1 MLASVRPRSY
11 LEFIAGGDL
20 SLVCPQRREP
30 TVKCCDQAVE
40 VALSG
45 FQRAN
50 LGSQPRHRPKP
61 DNLVAFHAGSQL
73 YAASQQVARDL
84 LALVGKDPAEV
95 RRLRGICSAGWTD
108 TPLPNSHRG
117 NLTVPLGGCHS
128 GHICPCAGE
137 RLFSRSLHPLES
149 IQHQCDTGWANR
161 PPGLRPQ
168 LTAESRT

>member
-1 MLASVRPRSY
+1 MLASVRPCSY

-30 TVKCCDQAVE
+30 TVKCRDQAVE

-73 YAASQQVARDL
+73 YSASEQVTCNL
-84 LALVGKDPAEV
+84 LALVSKDPAEI
-95 RRLRGICSAGWTD
+95 RRLRGIRSEGWTD
-108 TPLPNSHRG
+108 HPFPTA
-117 NLTVPLGGCHS
+117 TVA
-128 GHICPCAGE
+128 I
-137 RLFSRSLHPLES
+137 
-149 IQHQCDTGWANR
+149 
-161 PPGLRPQ
+161 
-168 LTAESRT
+168 

>member
-1 MLASVRPRSY
+1 MLASVRPCSY

-84 LALVGKDPAEV
+84 LALVGKDPRKYAACEASAA
-95 RRLRGICSAGWTD
+95 RAGPTLRSPTA
-108 TPLPNSHRG
+108 
-117 NLTVPLGGCHS
+117 TVA
-128 GHICPCAGE
+128 I
-137 RLFSRSLHPLES
+137 
-149 IQHQCDTGWANR
+149 
-161 PPGLRPQ
+161 
-168 LTAESRT
+168 